1 MAIPEPY
8 PELSEIMETIGE
20 AGRRLSEIDAS
31 EGAAGNISI
40 FLGWNIEPRRQFPF
54 VQEIQL
60 PVKVPELAGGLMLV
74 TGSGRRLRD
83 IHLNPVANLAAIRIH
98 TGGETGSIYTA
109 PSCLFQKVTSEF
121 NSHLAIHRDQV
132 EATGTNFH
140 AVIHAQPPYLTY
152 LSHIPRYQDET
163 YFNQHVL
170 RWEPEIIVQMPE
182 GIGVLPF
189 IVPGSMELMAA
200 TAESLRSHRVV
211 IWSKHGVVSRS
222 DLSAKRASDR
232 IEYAE
237 AGARYEYM
245 NLVNDEAATGLT
257 AQEIVAICSSFGVQQ
272 DIFTP

>member
-1 MAIPEPY
+1 MAIQEPY

-20 AGRRLSEIDAS
+20 AGRRLSDIDAS
-31 EGAAGNISI
+31 EGAAGNISV

-54 VQEIQL
+54 VREIEL
-60 PVKVPELAGGLMLV
+60 PVKAPELSGGIVLV

-83 IHLNPVANLAAIRIH
+83 IHLNPVVNLACIQVH
-98 TGGETGSIYTA
+98 PGGETGSLYSA
-109 PSCLFQKVTSEF
+109 PGSLFQKVTSEF

-163 YFNQHVL
+163 YFNHHIL
-170 RWEPEIIVQMPE
+170 RWQPEIIVQMPE

-200 TAESLRSHRVV
+200 TAESLRAHKVV
-211 IWSKHGVVSRS
+211 IWSRHGVISRS
-222 DLSAKRASDR
+222 DLSVKRASDR

-245 NLVNDEAATGLT
+245 NLVNGEIAPGLSP
-257 AQEIVAICSSFGVQQ
+257 QEIAAICSSFGIRQE
-272 DIFTP
+272 IFKP

>member
-1 MAIPEPY
+1 MAISEPY

-31 EGAAGNISI
+31 EGAAGNISVYI
-40 FLGWNIEPRRQFPF
+40 GWKIEPRRQFPF
-54 VQEIQL
+54 VEEIEL
-60 PVKVPELAGGLMLV
+60 PVKVPELAGGIILV

-83 IHLNPVANLAAIRIH
+83 IHLNPVVNLACVQIRP
-98 TGGETGSIYTA
+98 GGETGSIFTA
-109 PSCLFQKVTSEF
+109 PGCLFQKPTSEF

-132 EATGTNFH
+132 TATGTNFH

-152 LSHIPRYQDET
+152 LSHIARYQDET

-189 IVPGSMELMAA
+189 IVPGSKELMSA
-200 TAESLRSHRVV
+200 TAESLRMHRVV

-222 DLSAKRASDR
+222 EISAKRASDR

-245 NLVNDEAATGLT
+245 NLVNGEAASGLS
-257 AQEIVAICSSFGVQQ
+257 AQEVAAICASFGIQQ
-272 DIFTP
+272 EIFKP